1 MLNRFYDSINEHNIF
16 LGNNERFTLP
26 QMQIPSYS
34 LYNFNNISMMNI
46 FDEVNLE
53 DCVNINNIA
62 SYNLTNKSEL
72 KKINFTFISSKNNE
86 EISEPELYTSNNIL
100 NIFNKEQNKDLFKEN
115 FKKLK
120 FT

>member
-1 MLNRFYDSINEHNIF
+1 MLNSFYDSINEYNFF
-16 LGNNERFTLP
+16 LGNNESFTLP
-26 QMQIPSYS
+26 QIQFPSYS

-46 FDEVNLE
+46 YDEVNLD

-86 EISEPELYTSNNIL
+86 ESSEPELYT
-100 NIFNKEQNKDLFKEN
+100 
-115 FKKLK
+115 
-120 FT
+120 